1 MTKDKIVIVPSFQD
15 VAERWEKAYND
26 EKVKVEAAEQR
37 ARDAEKELAIFK
49 ERIWD
54 EAPLIR
60 QELQHEAVAEIA
72 RLKIWGSDSHVTDL
86 EAKLEQLDEEVEK
99 LSKDRY
105 KEQLRAEAAEE
116 ARDDLQYVLDEAT
129 GKSELVKSKIDL
141 ILERGKLQLDLEAK
155 LEAAEKERDE
165 WKEVSQKKH
174 GALHELYVDVVLMC
188 KQAERQRVVDTQR
201 AEAAEK
207 ERNHWRE
214 NAEADTKSMDE
225 ANDRAEAAEKDA
237 IKWSLKVV
245 AMEKGHA
252 AEVDQIRKENERRVI
267 GLTKG
272 TEEG

>member
-26 EKVKVEAAEQR
+26 EKVKVEAAERR

-155 LEAAEKERDE
+155 LEAAEKER
-165 WKEVSQKKH
+165 
-174 GALHELYVDVVLMC
+174 
-188 KQAERQRVVDTQR
+188 
-201 AEAAEK
+201 
-207 ERNHWRE
+207 NHWRE